1 MEAIVTAAISGL
13 VAIVVALIN
22 ARATRQRSPADS
34 RETDEGDDSGVEPER
49 PRALRRAGAGLWA
62 VFGRLP
68 ALGRRRTPWVAAL
81 VGFLFGG
88 FGIALYFRRQADVLV
103 GLAFLVPLF
112 LATRGSESDEAA
124 TFGWWYWPFATLAAT
139 YCVLRV
145 ESANRGLEAAGTM
158 ETGEA
163 VGR

>member
-1 MEAIVTAAISGL
+1 MEAIVTAVISGL
-13 VAIVVALIN
+13 VAIAVALIN
-22 ARATRQRSPADS
+22 ARATKQRSPVDP
-34 RETDEGDDSGVEPER
+34 REPDRDEEGAVEPAR
-49 PRALRRAGAGLWA
+49 PGALRRAWAALWA
-62 VFGRLP
+62 LFGRLP
-68 ALGRRRTPWVAAL
+68 GLGRHRTPWVAAL

-112 LATRGSESDEAA
+112 LATRGSETDEAA

-145 ESANRGLEAAGTM
+145 ESANRGLEAGEIVAG
-158 ETGEA
+158 
-163 VGR
+163 